1 MKSARRRF
9 FCDDHLLK
17 LCRWLRAA
25 GYDVAW
31 ERAIDDGLLVAR
43 ARTEGRIVLT
53 LDREI
58 ERRRLAEGIVH
69 VLSSHDPLR
78 QLEEVVRA
86 WELDLQA
93 HPFTRCTV
101 CNVELEAGTDEMAPP
116 RVKASYT
123 EYQRC
128 PTCGRTYWEGT
139 HVQRLRGLFARVAAP
154 HAPSSVAWSTQR
166 DEHEDEQRPP
176 DQDGDGGRGQHR

>member
-1 MKSARRRF
+1 MTTPAPRRRF

-31 ERAIDDGLLVAR
+31 ERAIDDGLLVSRAR
-43 ARTEGRIVLT
+43 AEGRIVLT

-58 ERRRLAEGIVH
+58 ERRRLAAGCVH
-69 VLSSHDPLR
+69 VLRSHEPLR

-86 WELDLQA
+86 WELDLQTQA
-93 HPFTRCTV
+93 FTRCTV
-101 CNVELEAGTDEMAPP
+101 CNVPLETGTDEDAPP
-116 RVKASYT
+116 RVKAACTVYT
-123 EYQRC
+123 RC

-139 HVQRLRGLFARVAAP
+139 HVRRLRSLFTRVVSRA
-154 HAPSSVAWSTQR
+154 
-166 DEHEDEQRPP
+166 
-176 DQDGDGGRGQHR
+176 